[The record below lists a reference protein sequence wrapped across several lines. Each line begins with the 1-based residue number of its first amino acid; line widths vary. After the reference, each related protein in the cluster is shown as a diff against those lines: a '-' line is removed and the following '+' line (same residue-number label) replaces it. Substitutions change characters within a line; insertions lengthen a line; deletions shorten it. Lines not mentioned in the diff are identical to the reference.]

1 MLKEN
6 LHFIKGDFVGV
17 LIGEELIAHPPGY
30 QKDVIGII
38 AGVHGAQGLRKNRLP
53 GSSSPLKCFYCG
65 IN

>member
-1 MLKEN
+1 
-6 LHFIKGDFVGV
+6 VGV